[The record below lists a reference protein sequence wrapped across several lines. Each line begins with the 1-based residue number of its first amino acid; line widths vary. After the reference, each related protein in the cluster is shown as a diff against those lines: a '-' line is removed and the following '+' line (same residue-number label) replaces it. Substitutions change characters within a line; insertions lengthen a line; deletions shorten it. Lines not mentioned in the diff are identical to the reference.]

1 MPSTVWELFR
11 GDMLPLWT
19 GLGVVNHPKT
29 F

>member
-19 GLGVVNHPKT
+19 GLGVVDHPKT